1 MRGVS
6 ANVMC
11 GQPGYYGTNSFGLV
25 LDMKAVEKMND
36 AEMTRGNT
44 NDKIDSLFNE
54 MGLMAEKC
62 SMKNIRVDNNVHNLK
77 AADMGS
83 CGDDGYNVF

>member
-1 MRGVS
+1 
-6 ANVMC
+6 
-11 GQPGYYGTNSFGLV
+11 
-25 LDMKAVEKMND
+25 
-36 AEMTRGNT
+36 
-44 NDKIDSLFNE
+44 

>member
-1 MRGVS
+1 
-6 ANVMC
+6 
-11 GQPGYYGTNSFGLV
+11 
-25 LDMKAVEKMND
+25 MND